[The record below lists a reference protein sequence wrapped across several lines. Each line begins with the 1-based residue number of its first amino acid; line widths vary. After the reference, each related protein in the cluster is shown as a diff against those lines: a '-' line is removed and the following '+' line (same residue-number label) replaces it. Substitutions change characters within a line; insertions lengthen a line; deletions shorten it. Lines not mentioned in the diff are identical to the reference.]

1 MDSLFEALDGPLR
14 EAYQA
19 VDWATTPLGPV
30 SDWSETLVN
39 AANLTLS
46 SRFPITLLW
55 GPEAVLVYN
64 EAYVPLIGDKHPAAL
79 GWPAREVFP
88 EAWEIIR
95 PMVRTVLAG
104 RGATWFEDRYVPLR
118 RRGFL
123 EECYFTFSYSPVRGR
138 DGAVEGVM
146 AVAAETTEEVLS
158 RRRLRLLTQ
167 LRERLADVEQ
177 YEDIP
182 RSALPLL
189 RSTREDFPAVDIRLR
204 GEPGDDGLGSPRGP
218 GESSGHGGEMVE
230 ARGDGRVASFPCTS
244 PTSSVQGTLVVSL
257 SPRLAPDDH
266 YLGFLRLVAES
277 LRQALDR
284 VRTRSAERRVL
295 VAQRHMSEAFQ
306 RHLLPRPEG
315 SGYPAVAVR
324 YQPAAEVADIGGDW
338 YDLFELPDESLM
350 VVIGDVA
357 GHDQDAAAAMASVR
371 NMSRGIAYT
380 IRTAAPGRVLEAL
393 DRALHGTTRDIVATV
408 VMAHV
413 DRNGSSGPTLTWS
426 NAGHPPPVLIEP
438 EGTARLME
446 TTPDLLLG
454 VDERT
459 SRTDHRIDL
468 RPGATVV
475 FYTDGLI
482 ERRGVSFSDGLAWLS
497 DLLQGQQH
505 LDVEKLS
512 DFVLQNA
519 AGTEDDMAL
528 LVLRV

>member
-95 PMVRTVLAG
+95 HMVRTVLAG

-350 VVIGDVA
+350 VVIGDVD
-357 GHDQDAAAAMASVR
+357 GHDAAAKVAILANLVLDRPLSLADIETSGISHLTPADIEEAAANGRAWKLVATLAGDTARVR
-371 NMSRGIAYT
+371 A
-380 IRTAAPGRVLEAL
+380 EAL
-393 DRALHGTTRDIVATV
+393 PLAHPLAAVSGATNAVTFTTDYLGAV
-408 VMAHV
+408 
-413 DRNGSSGPTLTWS
+413 TLTGPG
-426 NAGHPPPVLIEP
+426 AG
-438 EGTARLME
+438 RLE
-446 TTPDLLLG
+446 TGYAMIADLL
-454 VDERT
+454 E
-459 SRTDHRIDL
+459 I
-468 RPGATVV
+468 GA
-475 FYTDGLI
+475 L
-482 ERRGVSFSDGLAWLS
+482 
-497 DLLQGQQH
+497 
-505 LDVEKLS
+505 
-512 DFVLQNA
+512 
-519 AGTEDDMAL
+519 
-528 LVLRV
+528 